1 METKEFQRHMKNLVL
16 LFKNLDICNISYT
29 ELTGYSKSK
38 IRTRQ
43 GLFEIDEKYFLKKTE
58 SVPKDFDP
66 KEKILGPA
74 KRSKSE
80 IWRFVRN
87 QGKVSDLKNLYKNKC
102 QICGYTFEHNANK
115 TKGFYSEV
123 HHYNPLKKQADDD
136 FGNMIVLCPNHH
148 AEFDYGVK
156 FIDLDEA
163 TIIDKNGKATGEK
176 IQFHKNHKLDKKNIE
191 SQFSKDN
198 NYSLG
203 YFQDNNIVGVLIGD
217 TIKNDKE
224 YDLELHI
231 LFVLKDERRKKIA
244 TKLLNYIETNNLNFS
259 KIFIEV
265 AEDNVEAI
273 NFYQKNNFVFLNFRH
288 NYYRYND
295 KKI

>member
-1 METKEFQRHMKNLVL
+1 MNRISLINKEHLISIINFINDNSDEFNY
-16 LFKNLDICNISYT
+16 FKNIGWNI
-29 ELTGYSKSK
+29 
-38 IRTRQ
+38 
-43 GLFEIDEKYFLKKTE
+43 
-58 SVPKDFDP
+58 
-66 KEKILGPA
+66 
-74 KRSKSE
+74 
-80 IWRFVRN
+80 
-87 QGKVSDLKNLYKNKC
+87 
-102 QICGYTFEHNANK
+102 
-115 TKGFYSEV
+115 
-123 HHYNPLKKQADDD
+123 
-136 FGNMIVLCPNHH
+136 
-148 AEFDYGVK
+148 
-156 FIDLDEA
+156 
-163 TIIDKNGKATGEK
+163 
-176 IQFHKNHKLDKKNIE
+176 KNIE

-203 YFQDNNIVGVLIGD
+203 YFEDNNLVGVLIGD

-231 LFVLKDERRKKIA
+231 LFVSKDERRKKIA

-295 KKI
+295 KNIHAKCFIKKINHE

>member
-1 METKEFQRHMKNLVL
+1 MNRISLINKEHL
-16 LFKNLDICNISYT
+16 LSIINFINDNSDEFNYFKNIGWNI
-29 ELTGYSKSK
+29 
-38 IRTRQ
+38 
-43 GLFEIDEKYFLKKTE
+43 
-58 SVPKDFDP
+58 
-66 KEKILGPA
+66 
-74 KRSKSE
+74 
-80 IWRFVRN
+80 
-87 QGKVSDLKNLYKNKC
+87 
-102 QICGYTFEHNANK
+102 
-115 TKGFYSEV
+115 
-123 HHYNPLKKQADDD
+123 
-136 FGNMIVLCPNHH
+136 
-148 AEFDYGVK
+148 
-156 FIDLDEA
+156 
-163 TIIDKNGKATGEK
+163 
-176 IQFHKNHKLDKKNIE
+176 KNIE

-203 YFQDNNIVGVLIGD
+203 YFQDNNLVGVLIGD

-231 LFVLKDERRKKIA
+231 LFVSKDERRKKIA

-295 KKI
+295 KNIHAKCLIKKINYE